1 MRSARPK
8 PLHRLCGR
16 PMILHV
22 LDALAE
28 LSVARVV
35 VVVGHRA
42 EWVTKTLVEHAPPG
56 MAIEFV
62 EQVEQRGTGDAMAVA
77 LTGLPDD
84 EDDDDGDVVV
94 LPGDTPLL
102 RPATLAALV
111 RHHRATDAA
120 ATLLTAVLDDP
131 TGYGRVV
138 RGATTRSPGWSSTWT
153 PPTRSSRCARSTPPS
168 TASAAACWR
177 RRCAG

>member
-1 MRSARPK
+1 MV
-8 PLHRLCGR
+8 
-16 PMILHV
+16 LHV

-42 EWVTKTLVEHAPPG
+42 EWVTKTLIEHAPPG

-77 LTGLPDD
+77 LTGLPD
-84 EDDDDGDVVV
+84 EEGDDDGDVVV

-102 RPATLAALV
+102 RPATLALLV
-111 RHHRATDAA
+111 RQHRISDNA
-120 ATLLTAVLDDP
+120 ATLLTAELDDP

-138 RGATTRSPGWSSTWT
+138 RGRDDSVARVVEHVDAIGRGARGTRDQHVHLLLPAERAGSV
-153 PPTRSSRCARSTPPS
+153 
-168 TASAAACWR
+168 AAAVEPGQR
-177 RRCAG
+177 PG

>member
-16 PMILHV
+16 PMVLHV
-22 LDALAE
+22 LDALAQ

-56 MAIEFV
+56 MSIEFV
-62 EQVEQRGTGDAMAVA
+62 EQVEQRGTGDAMSVA

-84 EDDDDGDVVV
+84 VGDDEGDVVV

-102 RPATLAALV
+102 RPATLA
-111 RHHRATDAA
+111 
-120 ATLLTAVLDDP
+120 
-131 TGYGRVV
+131 G
-138 RGATTRSPGWSSTWT
+138 
-153 PPTRSSRCARSTPPS
+153 
-168 TASAAACWR
+168 
-177 RRCAG
+177 